1 VVAATGEHQEVE
13 REVLL
18 LAALATECFLLA
30 TYGGGGG
37 GSPLRAGAV
46 SYVNDLV
53 QPRPQRDRV
62 M

>member
-1 VVAATGEHQEVE
+1 VRFSSSQRWRQSASSWLPV
-13 REVLL
+13 
-18 LAALATECFLLA
+18 A

-37 GSPLRAGAV
+37 GSPLQVGAV
-46 SYVNDLV
+46 SYANDLV